1 MKSAEFSRQ
10 WNIIVRHAWE
20 IPSEG
25 KRKKSKDSTNF
36 VPRKN
41 YLYEDLFRL
50 PENAN
55 RFLRTYFLRVA
66 LKLAKKDENDPRQ
79 EYSTK
84 SEIDMVSWTI
94 TQEFLRR
101 IMHMEKDRIKQI
113 DDMGK
118 RLAEYVSN
126 QNDKRFFQEFFTQN
140 RYDYFRGRLLKTN
153 LAQVKHGNPP
163 IIEFEPYIQ
172 VFEEENELAYSDW
185 RLARDLV
192 LIRMVEEL
200 YTLGWFGNNPDALT
214 DELLKDRI
222 N

>member
-1 MKSAEFSRQ
+1 
-10 WNIIVRHAWE
+10 
-20 IPSEG
+20 
-25 KRKKSKDSTNF
+25 
-36 VPRKN
+36 
-41 YLYEDLFRL
+41 
-50 PENAN
+50 
-55 RFLRTYFLRVA
+55 
-66 LKLAKKDENDPRQ
+66 
-79 EYSTK
+79 
-84 SEIDMVSWTI
+84 
-94 TQEFLRR
+94 
-101 IMHMEKDRIKQI
+101 MEKDRIKQI

-153 LAQVKHGNPP
+153 LAQVKRGNPP

-214 DELLKDRI
+214 DELLKDELI
-222 N
+222 ENTQEIQSKL